1 MSMKK
6 SRMGSWKGKLVRGR
20 GSKKKNALAAKDKRR
35 ALNKKHLKQR
45 RAA

>member
-20 GSKKKNALAAKDKRR
+20 GPKKQQAAAAKLRR
-35 ALNKKHLKQR
+35 RKKQGR
-45 RAA
+45 RK